1 MTNSTKA
8 CDRFQLWSSG
18 FDMKKL
24 VLATLLIS
32 LIPVWAEETRDYT
45 VRGVVR
51 EARQAKSQ
59 LIVKHEEIPGYMDA
73 MTMPFKVRDP
83 KILEIAKPGD
93 AITFQLHV
101 TEEDHWIDGL
111 QVVGAGEKEAP
122 QTKVPDIAPFK
133 PGDPLPEL
141 TFTDE
146 TGEPLRLLDYRGK
159 ALALTFIYT
168 RCPLPNFCP
177 LLAEKFRTV
186 QDALLA
192 DPAAP
197 KNWQLLSVTI
207 DPENDTVEVL
217 KNYAMA
223 QRADTA
229 HWKFA
234 TGELRDITVLGLRS
248 GLEFWE
254 GGSEITHNLRTV
266 IFDAQG
272 HMKKMFSENT
282 WTPKELADELR
293 AAATT
298 AQ

>member
-1 MTNSTKA
+1 
-8 CDRFQLWSSG
+8 
-18 FDMKKL
+18 MKIFLILALL
-24 VLATLLIS
+24 VSQGLVRAQ
-32 LIPVWAEETRDYT
+32 ETRDFT

-51 EARQAKSQ
+51 ETRPAKSQ

-73 MTMPFKVRDP
+73 MTMPFQVRDP
-83 KILEIAKPGD
+83 KILESVKPGD

-101 TEEDHWIDGL
+101 TEEDHWIDEVKIVG
-111 QVVGAGEKEAP
+111 VGAQEAP
-122 QTKVPDIAPFK
+122 RKKVMDIAPFK
-133 PGDPLPEL
+133 PGDSLPDL

-146 TGEPLRLLDYRGK
+146 LGKPLRLEDYRGK
-159 ALALTFIYT
+159 VLALTFIYT

-177 LLAEKFRTV
+177 LLSEKFRTV
-186 QDALLA
+186 QETLLA

-207 DPENDTVEVL
+207 DPENDTTAVL
-217 KNYAMA
+217 QRYAKA
-223 QRADTA
+223 QRADAA

-266 IFDAQG
+266 VFDTQG
-272 HMKKMFSENT
+272 RMRKVFSENA

-293 AAATT
+293 AGALIEK
-298 AQ
+298 

>member
-1 MTNSTKA
+1 
-8 CDRFQLWSSG
+8 
-18 FDMKKL
+18 MKIFL
-24 VLATLLIS
+24 IAALLIS
-32 LIPVWAEETRDYT
+32 QGLVRAEDTRDFT

-51 EARQAKSQ
+51 ETRPAKSQ

-83 KILEIAKPGD
+83 KILESVKPGD
-93 AITFQLHV
+93 AVTFQLHV
-101 TEEDHWIDGL
+101 TEEDHWIDG
-111 QVVGAGEKEAP
+111 VKIVGTGEPEAP
-122 QTKVPDIAPFK
+122 RKKVMDIAPFK
-133 PGDPLPEL
+133 PGDPLPDL

-146 TGEPLRLLDYRGK
+146 LGKPLRLQDYRGK

-186 QDALLA
+186 QKTLLA

-207 DPENDTVEVL
+207 DPENDTAEVL
-217 KNYAMA
+217 QNYAKT
-223 QRADTA
+223 QQADAA

-266 IFDAQG
+266 VFDAQG
-272 HMKKMFSENT
+272 RMRKVISENN
-282 WTPKELADELR
+282 WTPQELADELR
-293 AAATT
+293 AGARIEK
-298 AQ
+298 